1 MDLTRAAIE
10 KDRVTVV
17 ILLFLIVAGLAA
29 YQGLPR
35 TEDPEV
41 TFRRAVVLTRLPG
54 ASPER
59 VEHLVTDPIEAA
71 LQEIPEIDFV
81 TSRSRTGVSLIRV
94 EVRDDVRDMRPIW
107 DNLRRK
113 VARVAP
119 DLPADVI
126 GPLVNDELGD
136 IFEIIVT
143 LTGDGYSYAELK
155 ELADAAR
162 DALLRIDDV
171 AKVDIYGAPDERIF
185 VNYENERLAELGVAP
200 LQLRSIL
207 ESVNIVIPGGD
218 VRAGAERIALEP
230 TGAFESIDDL
240 RRTVVTLPGR
250 SEIVALEDLAA
261 ISRGYVEPPVQRV
274 YASGTPALALAIS
287 MREGGNVVAL
297 GAGVRREIARLQ
309 ARYPIGVEFDVA
321 RFQPEVVDA
330 RIRTFIGSLFQSV
343 GVVVGVVLLFMGL
356 RTGFV
361 VASPVAVTIIAA
373 LFLMSVF
380 GIGLDQVSL
389 AALILAL
396 GMLVD
401 NAIVMTEAI
410 TMQMKVGRQPIE
422 AAVNSARELRRP
434 LLVASLTTAAAF
446 LPIFL
451 AESSTGEYTAPLF
464 KVVTITLLSSW
475 ILALTVTPLLCVR
488 FLRSRLTPDR
498 EQAGPGALD
507 ESLFVA
513 LERAELTSAG
523 EAYDGRF
530 HRIYRVLLLAGLR
543 HRAVALTALAV
554 VFLIAMQG
562 FRLVPRIFFPPSDQ
576 AIFTAEYDLPAG
588 TSVERTT
595 AVAEAIDRFVASE
608 LRAGGD
614 RPPAGADVVLAADAG
629 TAAGRAEGVTN
640 WVTFVGNGGPRF
652 HVGQAQE
659 SSSAEYAFAI
669 LNATSGTAITDDLI
683 PRLQAFCRERF
694 PDLRVTLR
702 TLQIGPP
709 FAAPVEVR
717 LSGRDQEAVL
727 GAVASVKAR
736 LRATPGARN
745 VEDDWG
751 PRSKKLVIEV
761 DQPRALRAGVTNRD
775 VAMSLQTALSGFE
788 MTRYRE
794 AGTSIPV
801 LLRSTIAG
809 NADPTMLDNLTVHAQ
824 ATGRAVPLLQ
834 VADPEL
840 IWEPSTVRRRNRIR
854 TVTVSSDVDPGVTP
868 GEVVAQLRPW
878 LDAEQ
883 AGWPLG
889 LHYEFGGEEERSV
902 EANRSIVEKLPI
914 AGLVITLLLVGQFN
928 SIRRA
933 VIILLTIPLGLIGVV
948 AGLIIAQSY
957 FGFMTL
963 LGVVGLAGIVINNAI
978 VIVDRIG
985 VEIDEY
991 GLDPQRAIVGA
1002 AQRRLRPIL
1011 LTTVTTV
1018 VGLIPLWI
1026 GGGPIWEPMAVSI
1039 IFGLLFATVL
1049 TLGLVPILYSVFF
1062 GVRFDRFEY

>member
-10 KDRVTVV
+10 KDRVTAVV
-17 ILLFLIVAGLAA
+17 LLFLIGAGLAA
-29 YQGLPR
+29 YRGLPR
-35 TEDPEV
+35 SEDPET

-59 VEHLVTDPIEAA
+59 VEHLVTDPLEAA

-81 TSRSRTGVSLIRV
+81 TSRSRTGVSVITVRV
-94 EVRDDVRDMRPIW
+94 RDEVRDVWSTW

-119 DLPADVI
+119 DLPAGVI
-126 GPLVNDELGD
+126 GPLVNDEIGD
-136 IFEIIVT
+136 LFEIIVT
-143 LTGDGYSYAELK
+143 LTGHGYSYAEL
-155 ELADAAR
+155 EDLADAAR
-162 DALLRIDDV
+162 DHLLRIDGV
-171 AKVDIYGAPDERIF
+171 AKIDVYGAQDERIF
-185 VNYENERLAELGVAP
+185 VDYENERLAELGVAP
-200 LQLRSIL
+200 LQLREIL
-207 ESVNIVIPGGD
+207 DSVNIVIPGGD
-218 VRAGAERIALEP
+218 VRAGVERIALEP
-230 TGAFESIDDL
+230 TGAFESVDDL
-240 RRTVVTLPGR
+240 RQTVVTLPGR
-250 SEIVALEDLAA
+250 SEVVALEDLAA
-261 ISRGYVEPPVQRV
+261 ISRGYAEPPAQRV

-287 MREGGNVVAL
+287 MREGGDVVAL
-297 GAGVRREIARLQ
+297 GADVRREIARLQ

-330 RIRTFIGSLFQSV
+330 RIRTFIFSLLQSV
-343 GVVVGVVLLFMGL
+343 GVVVGVVVLFMGL

-361 VASPVAVTIIAA
+361 VASLVPVTIIAA

-380 GIGLDQVSL
+380 SVGLNQVSL

-410 TMQMKVGRQPIE
+410 TMQMRVGRQPLD
-422 AAVNSARELRRP
+422 AAVNAARELRRP

-451 AESSTGEYTAPLF
+451 AESQTGEYTAPLF

-475 ILALTVTPLLCVR
+475 ILALTLTPLLCVR
-488 FLRSRLTPDR
+488 ILGSRLTPDR

-507 ESLFVA
+507 ESFFVT
-513 LERAELTSAG
+513 LERADLTAAG

-530 HRIYRVLLLAGLR
+530 YRLYRTLLLEGLR
-543 HRAVALTALAV
+543 HPAVALAALAV
-554 VFLIAMQG
+554 VFLVAMQG
-562 FRLVPRIFFPPSDQ
+562 FRLVPSIFFPPSDQ
-576 AIFTAEYDLPAG
+576 AIFTAEYHLPAG

-595 AVAEAIDRFVASE
+595 AVAEAIDRFVAGE
-608 LRAGGD
+608 LRAAGH
-614 RPPAGADVVLAADAG
+614 RPPAGAGVVPAADAG
-629 TAAGRAEGVTN
+629 ATAGRAEGVTN

-652 HVGQAQE
+652 HVAQIPE
-659 SSSAEYAFAI
+659 SSSAEYAFAF
-669 LNATSGTAITDDLI
+669 LNATSRAAITEDLI
-683 PRLQAFCRERF
+683 PRIQAFCREQF

-702 TLQIGPP
+702 PLQIGTPY
-709 FAAPVEVR
+709 AAPVEVR
-717 LSGRDQEAVL
+717 LSGRDQDALIDAV
-727 GAVASVKAR
+727 SSIEAR
-736 LRATPGARN
+736 LRATAGTRN

-751 PRSKKLVIEV
+751 PRSKKLVIDI
-761 DQPRALRAGVTNRD
+761 DQTRARRAGVTNQD
-775 VAMSLQTALSGFE
+775 VAISLRTALSGFE
-788 MTRYRE
+788 TTRYRE

-809 NADPTMLDNLTVHAQ
+809 HADPTMLDSLAVHAQ

-854 TVTVSSDVDPGVTP
+854 TVTVSSDVAPGVTP
-868 GEVVAQLRPW
+868 GEVVDQLRPW
-878 LDAEQ
+878 LDAQQ
-883 AGWPLG
+883 ARWPLG
-889 LHYEFGGEEERSV
+889 LHYEFGGEQERSV
-902 EANRSIVEKLPI
+902 AANRSIVEKLPV
-914 AGLVITLLLVGQFN
+914 AGLVIALLLVGQFN

-933 VIILLTIPLGLIGVV
+933 AIILLTIPLGLIGVV
-948 AGLIIAQSY
+948 AGLIVAQSY

-978 VIVDRIG
+978 VIIDRIG

-1002 AQRRLRPIL
+1002 AQRRCRPIL

-1026 GGGPIWEPMAVSI
+1026 GGGPLWEPMAVPI
-1039 IFGLLFATVL
+1039 IFGLLFATAL
-1049 TLGLVPILYSVFF
+1049 TLGVVPILYSVFF
-1062 GVRFDRFEY
+1062 GVRFDGFDY